1 MTFPETGPRQD
12 PDGRACFSEA
22 DALPSVFVRDS
33 VSAVNGE
40 LQGGALGVT
49 TGTASDLHVTV
60 AMERALGSLLP
71 VTVPSVH
78 PRVGQDPLRGA
89 PQLAPPDAGK
99 CRGAPTPG
107 AGVSGPRRS
116 ALWHTP
122 GVTLNTPNTGKERLD
137 SKGPLQ

>member
-40 LQGGALGVT
+40 LRGGALGVT

-89 PQLAPPDAGK
+89 PQLATPDAASAEAPRPPALG
-99 CRGAPTPG
+99 CQGPVGALCGTHP
-107 AGVSGPRRS
+107 VSP
-116 ALWHTP
+116 
-122 GVTLNTPNTGKERLD
+122 
-137 SKGPLQ
+137 